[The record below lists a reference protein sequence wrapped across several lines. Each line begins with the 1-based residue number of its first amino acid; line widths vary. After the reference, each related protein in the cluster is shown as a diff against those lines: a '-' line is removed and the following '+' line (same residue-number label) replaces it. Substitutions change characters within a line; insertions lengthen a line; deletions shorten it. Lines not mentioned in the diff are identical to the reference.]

1 MIVLD
6 TVTLIYW
13 TVRPERLSAVAAR
26 EIESAERLT
35 ISSIS
40 MWELAVKSR
49 KGHIDLTIPLKEY
62 LGGLEQISK
71 LQIRSVD
78 AATWLRSAE
87 LDWSHHDPV
96 DRVIVATAMLLDCP
110 LITPDRV
117 IGDYYA
123 ATFW

>member
-13 TVRPERLSAVAAR
+13 TVRPERLSAAAAL
-26 EIESAERLT
+26 EIERSESLA

-40 MWELAVKSR
+40 IWELAVKSR
-49 KGHIDLTIPLKEY
+49 RGHIDLTIPLKDY
-62 LGGLEQISK
+62 LWGLEQIPH

-87 LDWSHHDPV
+87 LNWSHRDPA
-96 DRVIVATAMLLDCP
+96 DRVIVAMAMLLDCP

-123 ATFW
+123 ATVW

>member
-26 EIESAERLT
+26 EIESAESLA

-40 MWELAVKSR
+40 IWELAVKSR
-49 KGHIDLTIPLKEY
+49 EGHIDLTIPLKEY

-71 LQIRSVD
+71 LQIRFVD
-78 AATWLRSAE
+78 GATWLLSAE
-87 LDWSHHDPV
+87 LDWSHRDPA
-96 DRVIVATAMLLDCP
+96 DRVIVATAMLLACP
-110 LITPDRV
+110 LITPDQE